1 VNALTNQEVGEYLN
15 ENFVS
20 TFQKVGAFRIVNGQ
34 KQGGNVASYFCTP
47 EGRVLHL
54 VVGAVDAP
62 TLLREASWVV
72 ETWKMAQL
80 VNQDEGADALF
91 GQAHADRLRQGHG
104 VSASSEWAASAPDMD
119 SALNRRLAPQGRVHL
134 LLAEHPLV
142 KIEKIYQLVF
152 KNILNEQVST
162 SPVME
167 GTPRNRHQRFH
178 EPTPEEI
185 REQAQQERL
194 HRARNNPPRQ
204 EILSAKSL
212 NVLLVDLQ
220 QLDDRDI
227 RAPDQVL
234 TQELLQQI
242 NVTTGRGSTQIDLL
256 KQTRLTWPVAL
267 RGSQY
272 DNERQLLN
280 SLVGKAKKQSGGML
294 SRPIETSVLN
304 LPSIGREIGAPS
316 IRAAH
321 AKLDPA
327 LVREMVEAI
336 ENLEA
341 LLALN
346 IKDLPAPRHVEAKRF
361 LRHLKEEL
369 EVLQQPDAGFYVNGT
384 YAARGKSVQEL
395 IRHMSAHGLRF
406 APAQAGSETSY
417 LALHHALAAYDLK
430 AHAAANEMI
439 IDPIEPIAAE

>member
-1 VNALTNQEVGEYLN
+1 MNALTNQEVGEYFN

-54 VVGAVDAP
+54 VAGPVDAP

-80 VNQDEGADALF
+80 VKPDEAPF
-91 GQAHADRLRQGHG
+91 FRQAHADRLRQEHG
-104 VSASSEWAASAPDMD
+104 VSASSELAASAPDMD

-134 LLAEHPLV
+134 LLAAHPLV

-162 SPVME
+162 NPVIE
-167 GTPRNRHQRFH
+167 ATPRDRHQRFH

-220 QLDDRDI
+220 QLQDRDI

-272 DNERQLLN
+272 DNERQSLN

-294 SRPIETSVLN
+294 SRPIETSVSIS
-304 LPSIGREIGAPS
+304 LPL
-316 IRAAH
+316 AAK
-321 AKLDPA
+321 A
-327 LVREMVEAI
+327 
-336 ENLEA
+336 
-341 LLALN
+341 
-346 IKDLPAPRHVEAKRF
+346 RH
-361 LRHLKEEL
+361 
-369 EVLQQPDAGFYVNGT
+369 PP
-384 YAARGKSVQEL
+384 
-395 IRHMSAHGLRF
+395 F
-406 APAQAGSETSY
+406 APLMPRLIPHWSGRWWNRSKI
-417 LALHHALAAYDLK
+417 LK
-430 AHAAANEMI
+430 
-439 IDPIEPIAAE
+439 PCWP